1 MAERRLRWA
10 VVIVDPDPVEGHEQG
25 GSRRVL
31 VVSNEPFHRS
41 GLMTI
46 CPITSQWTV
55 PRYDNEVPIP
65 KGHAGQTRDGVI
77 LCHQVRTVSIE
88 RIQTVEIGR
97 DGIQYVTD
105 PSIKAAVREAL
116 SAHFGLNI
124 PLTVDTRP

>member
-1 MAERRLRWA
+1 MTDQRLRWA
-10 VVIVDPDPVEGHEQG
+10 VAIVDLDPVEGHEQG

-31 VVSNEPFHRS
+31 VVSNEPFHRG

-46 CPITSQWTV
+46 CPITSAWTV

-88 RIQTVEIGR
+88 RIQTVEVGGG
-97 DGIQYVTD
+97 GIHYVTD
-105 PSIKAAVREAL
+105 ASIRTQVRDAL
-116 SAHFGLNI
+116 GAHLGLNI
-124 PLTVDTRP
+124 PPAIDTRA